1 MVATP
6 VPAPPA
12 ADRAG
17 SPRMLWVLQVLDA
30 LGDIGA
36 RPSDTK
42 DERLRHGTLI
52 LASLF
57 IVLLSFVWVVTYL
70 FFGHPVAAAIPG
82 TYQVLTMAGLLVLA
96 RTRRFA
102 VFRTTQFLAFLIL
115 PGLLQISLGGFVA
128 SSGMVL
134 WVAFTPLAALAM
146 LGVRRALAWLTACF
160 VWLVLLAILDSGL
173 AAHPARSP
181 PTFVVTFFVLNV
193 MGVTVSAFAMLG
205 YFVEQRERARTA
217 LELERERSERL
228 LLNVLPS
235 GIARRLK
242 EKDDVIAEHY
252 DDVSVLFADLADFT
266 EHAMVLPAVE
276 LVALLDRI
284 FTAFDEVA
292 DAYGV
297 EKIKTIGDA
306 YMVAGGLPEP
316 RPDHLQAIARTA
328 LAMREELER
337 VAQETGHSW
346 LAVRIGIDSWA
357 GRRGRHRSPQIH
369 LRPLGRHGQ
378 HRQPDGVAW
387 ADRSDPGDGTRRRRA
402 PGAVRHPAPGN
413 GGRQGEGADADLPPH
428 RPTPGDIDSRDALS
442 SPRVDQ
448 HRGDL
453 RLRRGGT
460 GRPAFAADGQAAA
473 RVLGC
478 EGSRLRSGTTASG
491 PRRTPAPT
499 RASAPTFTRGPSRAA
514 LPMTARGPTWAALP
528 TTASS
533 RTSAS
538 RSTHAPVRIRAPGR
552 TVAPDST

>member
-17 SPRMLWVLQVLDA
+17 SAQMLRVLQVLDA

-42 DERLRHGTLI
+42 DERLRHGSLI
-52 LASLF
+52 LASLL

-70 FFGHPVAAAIPG
+70 FYGHPVAAAIPG
-82 TYQVLTMAGLLVLA
+82 TYQVLTVAGLLVLA

-102 VFRTTQFLAFLIL
+102 VFRTTQFLAFLVL

-173 AAHPARSP
+173 AAHPAQLP
-181 PTFVVTFFVLNV
+181 DAFVVTFFVLNV
-193 MGVTVSAFAMLG
+193 MGVTVSAFVMLG
-205 YFVEQRERARTA
+205 YFVEQRERARAA

-235 GIARRLK
+235 AIARRLK

-316 RPDHLQAIARTA
+316 RPDHLQAIALTA

-337 VAQETGHSW
+337 VAHETGHSW
-346 LAVRIGIDSWA
+346 LAVRIGIDSGPA
-357 GRRGRHRSPQIH
+357 VAGVIGRRKFIYDLWGDTVNTASRMESHGLTGEIQVTERVAAA
-369 LRPLGRHGQ
+369 LREQFVIRPRGTVAVKGKGLMQTFLLTGQ
-378 HRQPDGVAW
+378 LPEA
-387 ADRSDPGDGTRRRRA
+387 ATAEMP
-402 PGAVRHPAPGN
+402 AVRP
-413 GGRQGEGADADLPPH
+413 E
-428 RPTPGDIDSRDALS
+428 
-442 SPRVDQ
+442 
-448 HRGDL
+448 
-453 RLRRGGT
+453 
-460 GRPAFAADGQAAA
+460 
-473 RVLGC
+473 
-478 EGSRLRSGTTASG
+478 
-491 PRRTPAPT
+491 
-499 RASAPTFTRGPSRAA
+499 
-514 LPMTARGPTWAALP
+514 
-528 TTASS
+528 
-533 RTSAS
+533 
-538 RSTHAPVRIRAPGR
+538 STNTEV
-552 TVAPDST
+552 T